1 MYIYLLKIENSGVL
15 IHCASK
21 WVRLCWQPTLQ
32 TMTEAL
38 PRERQC
44 RKIHNQAPKKQNMT
58 QEKKTF
64 DADMIEVNQRRKFLQ
79 ISTDLKRIRKSIIY
93 KTNLNSIIYTS
104 LYFSDVL
111 YYSYRSNPRY
121 LNCVTCGMIWPL
133 TVTFKLE
140 KCFILC

>member
-1 MYIYLLKIENSGVL
+1 LKTLVCLYIVPLSGSVFADSL
-15 IHCASK
+15 HFK
-21 WVRLCWQPTLQ
+21 QWQRHYHESGSAEKSTTKHQ
-32 TMTEAL
+32 RNKTW
-38 PRERQC
+38 
-44 RKIHNQAPKKQNMT
+44 PKK
-58 QEKKTF
+58 KKTF
-64 DADMIEVNQRRKFLQ
+64 DADVIEVNQRRKFLQ